1 MLDLPNLLSSKVRQK
16 LFRLYFSQTNRR
28 HYLRELERLL
38 YEPVGNIRRELLRW
52 SKAGLFLRE
61 KVGNLT
67 YYSLNTSFPLYE
79 ELKAIVS
86 KTIGI
91 EYILKEGLKGIE
103 SIVLA
108 IIYGSVASGEDT
120 GNSDIDVLLIGNP
133 DMDELVNNVQ
143 EMEKELGREIN
154 YVLYTPEEFKRK
166 KEARNTFIIDVLRNL
181 KVFIIGEEHDL

>member
-1 MLDLPNLLSSKVRQK
+1 MLDLTNLLSSKARQK
-16 LFRLYFSQTNRR
+16 VFRLYFSQTNRR
-28 HYLRELERLL
+28 YYLRELERLL
-38 YEPVGNIRRELLRW
+38 HEPVGNIRRELLRW

-91 EYILKEGLKGIE
+91 EYILKEGLKAIE

-108 IIYGSVASGEDT
+108 IIYGSVASVEDT
-120 GNSDIDVLLIGNP
+120 GNSDIDILLIGNP
-133 DMDELVNNVQ
+133 DMDELVNNVHRI
-143 EMEKELGREIN
+143 LI
-154 YVLYTPEEFKRK
+154 T
-166 KEARNTFIIDVLRNL
+166 I
-181 KVFIIGEEHDL
+181 

>member
-28 HYLRELERLL
+28 YYLRELERLL
-38 YEPVGNIRRELLRW
+38 DEPVGNIRRELLRW

-67 YYSLNTSFPLYE
+67 YYSLNKSFPLYE

-108 IIYGSVASGEDT
+108 IIYGSVASAEDT

-166 KEARNTFIIDVLRNL
+166 KEARNIFIIDVLRNP

>member
-28 HYLRELERLL
+28 YYLRELERLL
-38 YEPVGNIRRELLRW
+38 DEPVGNIRRELLRW

-67 YYSLNTSFPLYE
+67 YYSLNKSFPLYE
-79 ELKAIVS
+79 ELRTIVS

-120 GNSDIDVLLIGNP
+120 GDSDIDVLLIGNP

-166 KEARNTFIIDVLRNL
+166 KEARNIFIIDVLRNP

>member
-28 HYLRELERLL
+28 YYLRELERLL
-38 YEPVGNIRRELLRW
+38 DEPVGNIRRELLRW

-67 YYSLNTSFPLYE
+67 YYSLNKSFPLYE

-103 SIVLA
+103 SIVVS

-120 GNSDIDVLLIGNP
+120 GDSDIDVLLIGNP

-166 KEARNTFIIDVLRNL
+166 KEARNIFIIDVLRNP

>member
-28 HYLRELERLL
+28 YYLRELERLL
-38 YEPVGNIRRELLRW
+38 DEPVGNIRRELLRW

-67 YYSLNTSFPLYE
+67 YYSLNKSFPLYE

-120 GNSDIDVLLIGNP
+120 GDSDIDVLLIGNP

-166 KEARNTFIIDVLRNL
+166 KEARNIFIIDVLRNP

>member
-28 HYLRELERLL
+28 YYLRELERLL
-38 YEPVGNIRRELLRW
+38 GEPVGNIRRELLRW

-67 YYSLNTSFPLYE
+67 YYSLNKSFPLYE
-79 ELKAIVS
+79 ELRTIVS

-103 SIVLA
+103 SIVVA

-154 YVLYTPEEFKRK
+154 YVLYAPEEFKRK
-166 KEARNTFIIDVLRNL
+166 KEARNTFIIDALRNP

>member
-28 HYLRELERLL
+28 YYLRELERLL
-38 YEPVGNIRRELLRW
+38 DEPVGNIRRELLRW

-67 YYSLNTSFPLYE
+67 YYSLNKSFPLYE

-166 KEARNTFIIDVLRNL
+166 KEARNIFIIDVLRNP

>member
-28 HYLRELERLL
+28 YYLRELERLL
-38 YEPVGNIRRELLRW
+38 DEPVGNIRRELLRW

-67 YYSLNTSFPLYE
+67 YYSLNKSFPLYE

-103 SIVLA
+103 SIVVS

-120 GNSDIDVLLIGNP
+120 GDSDIVVFLIGNP

-166 KEARNTFIIDVLRNL
+166 KEARNIFIIDVLRNP
-181 KVFIIGEEHDL
+181 KVFIIGEDHDL

>member
-16 LFRLYFSQTNRR
+16 VFRLYFSQTNRR
-28 HYLRELERLL
+28 YYLRELERLL
-38 YEPVGNIRRELLRW
+38 DEPVGNIRRELLRW

-67 YYSLNTSFPLYE
+67 YYSLNKSFPLYE

-103 SIVLA
+103 SIVVA

-166 KEARNTFIIDVLRNL
+166 KEARNTFIIDVLRNP

>member
-28 HYLRELERLL
+28 YYLRELERLL

-108 IIYGSVASGEDT
+108 IIYGSVASDEDT
-120 GNSDIDVLLIGNP
+120 GNSDIDILLIGNP

-166 KEARNTFIIDVLRNL
+166 KEARNTFIIDVLRNS